1 MGSFVAYL
9 PAVEVVVYELC
20 DQFLYPDGAGVV
32 LWECLGGRVIVPH
45 VVVPQAFMGSG
56 PFLAESAFEGLCP
69 S

>member
-20 DQFLYPDGAGVV
+20 NKFLHPDGAGVV
-32 LWECLGGRVIVPH
+32 LWECLGRRVIVPH
-45 VVVPQAFMGSG
+45 VVIPQALGSG